1 MNVKERIDFLRKE
14 INEHNHSYYVLDT
27 PIISDFEFDSLLN
40 ELQNLENLHP
50 EYFDINSPT
59 QRVGGET
66 IEGFNSVIH
75 KYKMLSLGNTYTEK
89 DLLDFDERLK
99 KITDQNIKYVCEL
112 KYDGVSI
119 SLRYKDGVLIQA
131 ITRGDGTKGD
141 DVTSNVKTI
150 KSIPL
155 KLIGSYPNEF
165 EIRGEIFIHKSDF
178 KKLNEKRKKNNLEI
192 YSNPRNTASGSL
204 KLLDPKLASKRPL
217 DCFLY
222 YLLGNNLPTNSHF
235 QNLQHA
241 KTWGFKVP
249 NHIYQYN
256 DINGVISFVKEWEN
270 KRHQLP
276 FEIDGIVIKV
286 DDIDM
291 QQEMGFTAKSP
302 RWAISYKFKAEQ
314 VSTILNKITYQVG
327 RTGAITP
334 VANLEPV
341 SLAGT
346 IVKRASLH
354 NADQIIKLDIRE
366 GDEVF
371 VEKGGEIIPKVVG
384 VEFKKRDLFSTPTEY
399 IKNCPSCGNVLIRK
413 KGDAKHY
420 CTNSEFCPPQIIGKF
435 EHFIGRKAMNI
446 DSLGSETIDLLI
458 KKKLVSIVSDLYLLQ
473 IEDLLPLKKDGRK
486 WAENILYGIN
496 QSKKI
501 SFERVLFALG
511 IRYVGETVSKKLT
524 RHFGTI
530 DNLMKANYQEL
541 TLVDEIGDKIAE
553 SLVNYFN
560 NKENKIL
567 INNLKSH
574 NLCFVSDNKN
584 KILSDKLAGCSI
596 VVSGVFEINSRKELK
611 DLIEKHGGKNV
622 GTISKKTT
630 FVLCGDNMGP
640 SKKEKAKELGVPF
653 VSEKEFLN
661 KIK

>member
-178 KKLNEKRKKNNLEI
+178 KKLNDNRKKNNLEI

-222 YLLGNNLPTNSHF
+222 YLLGDNLPKNSHF
-235 QNLQHA
+235 QNLQLA

-249 NHIYQYN
+249 NHIYQFN

-354 NADQIIKLDIRE
+354 NADQITKLDIRE

-399 IKNCPSCGNVLIRK
+399 IKNCPSCGSVLIRK

-458 KKKLVSIVSDLYLLQ
+458 KKKLVSIVSDLYLLK

-496 QSKKI
+496 QSKNV

-524 RHFGTI
+524 GYFGTI
-530 DNLMKANYQEL
+530 DNLMNANYQEL
-541 TLVDEIGDKIAE
+541 ILVDEIGAKIAE

-560 NKENKIL
+560 DKKNKIL

-574 NLCFVSDNKN
+574 NLCFVSDNEN

-596 VVSGVFEINSRKELK
+596 VVSGVFEIYSRKELK

>member
-155 KLIGSYPNEF
+155 KLIGNYPNEF

-178 KKLNEKRKKNNLEI
+178 QKLNEKRKKNNLEI

-222 YLLGNNLPTNSHF
+222 YLLGDNLPKNSHF
-235 QNLQHA
+235 QNLQLA

-249 NHIYQYN
+249 NHIYQFN

-354 NADQIIKLDIRE
+354 NADQITKLDIRE

-399 IKNCPSCGNVLIRK
+399 IKNCPSCGSVLIRK

-458 KKKLVSIVSDLYLLQ
+458 KKKLVSIVSDLYLLK

-496 QSKKI
+496 QSKNV

-524 RHFGTI
+524 GYFGTI
-530 DNLMKANYQEL
+530 DNLMNANYQEL
-541 TLVDEIGDKIAE
+541 ILVDEIGAKIAE

-560 NKENKIL
+560 DKKNKIL

-574 NLCFVSDNKN
+574 NLCFVSDNEN

-640 SKKEKAKELGVPF
+640 SKKEKAKELGGPF

>member
-1 MNVKERIDFLRKE
+1 
-14 INEHNHSYYVLDT
+14 
-27 PIISDFEFDSLLN
+27 
-40 ELQNLENLHP
+40 
-50 EYFDINSPT
+50 
-59 QRVGGET
+59 
-66 IEGFNSVIH
+66 
-75 KYKMLSLGNTYTEK
+75 
-89 DLLDFDERLK
+89 
-99 KITDQNIKYVCEL
+99 
-112 KYDGVSI
+112 
-119 SLRYKDGVLIQA
+119 
-131 ITRGDGTKGD
+131 
-141 DVTSNVKTI
+141 
-150 KSIPL
+150 
-155 KLIGSYPNEF
+155 
-165 EIRGEIFIHKSDF
+165 
-178 KKLNEKRKKNNLEI
+178 
-192 YSNPRNTASGSL
+192 
-204 KLLDPKLASKRPL
+204 
-217 DCFLY
+217 
-222 YLLGNNLPTNSHF
+222 
-235 QNLQHA
+235 
-241 KTWGFKVP
+241 
-249 NHIYQYN
+249 
-256 DINGVISFVKEWEN
+256 
-270 KRHQLP
+270 
-276 FEIDGIVIKV
+276 
-286 DDIDM
+286 M

-302 RWAISYKFKAEQ
+302 RWGISYKFKAEQ

-399 IKNCPSCGNVLIRK
+399 IKNCPACGNVLIRK

-435 EHFIGRKAMNI
+435 EHFIGRRGMNI

-496 QSKKI
+496 QSKNI

-511 IRYVGETVSKKLT
+511 IRYVGETVSKKLS

-560 NKENKIL
+560 DKKNKIL

-574 NLCFVSDNKN
+574 NLCFVSDNEN
-584 KILSDKLAGCSI
+584 KFLSDKATGCSI

-640 SKKEKAKELGVPF
+640 SKKEKAKEFGIPF